1 MEMIACINQI
11 LDRDFF
17 FSFSLAKKKKKKS
30 TTVLILNSVQ
40 NSSDIY
46 LSFFL
51 LL

>member
-1 MEMIACINQI
+1 MEMFACINQI
-11 LDRDFF
+11 LDRAFF
-17 FSFSLAKKKKKKS
+17 FSFSLAKKKKL

-40 NSSDIY
+40 ISSDIY